1 LNYLVVLFI
10 EKTFVCKLALNKEK
24 ELVKHILASLFGVI
38 MISPAYQA
46 CGQTDQRIIQF
57 SGIVVGEDSTSGVPG
72 VHIFVPKGGRG
83 TTSNPYGYFSMPV
96 LENDSLII
104 SAVGFEKMHLIIP
117 KGESNNYT
125 VIIELRPDITY
136 LPEVE
141 IYPYPTEE
149 LLKEAILAFEIPYQY
164 QYNNMQQRLDQAMLN
179 KMYKNLPMNAGGN
192 HDYYVNQQMATYN
205 SRFQTSSIPLLN
217 PFAWGEFIKS
227 LKRGDHK
234 KK

>member
-1 LNYLVVLFI
+1 MKHVL
-10 EKTFVCKLALNKEK
+10 A
-24 ELVKHILASLFGVI
+24 ALFGIIFMSNALVSI
-38 MISPAYQA
+38 
-46 CGQTDQRIIQF
+46 GQTDQKIIQF

-104 SAVGFEKMHLIIP
+104 SAVGYEKMHLLIP
-117 KGESNNYT
+117 EGGSDNYT
-125 VIIELRPDITY
+125 VIIELLPDTTY

-149 LLKEAILAFEIPYQY
+149 LLKEAILAMQVPYQY
-164 QYNNMQQRLDQAMLN
+164 QYKNMQQSLDQAMLN
-179 KMYKNLPMNAGGN
+179 KMYRNLPMNAGN
-192 HDYYVNQQMATYN
+192 NYNYYVNQQMLTYN
-205 SRFQTSSIPLLN
+205 SRFQTTSVPLLN

-227 LKRGDHK
+227 LKRNKNK

>member
-1 LNYLVVLFI
+1 M
-10 EKTFVCKLALNKEK
+10 
-24 ELVKHILASLFGVI
+24 KHILAGLLGILFMTFAFV
-38 MISPAYQA
+38 SN
-46 CGQTDQRIIQF
+46 GQTDQEIIQF

-104 SAVGFEKMHLIIP
+104 SAVGYEKMHLIIP
-117 KGESNNYT
+117 EMEDENFT
-125 VIIELRPDITY
+125 VIIELLPDTTF

-141 IYPYPTEE
+141 IYPFPTEE
-149 LLKEAILAFEIPYQY
+149 ILKEAILAMEVPYQY
-164 QYNNMQQRLDQAMLN
+164 QYKNMQQSLDQAMLN
-179 KMYKNLPMNAGGN
+179 KMYKNLPMNAGN
-192 HDYYVNQQMATYN
+192 NYNYYVNQQMLTYN
-205 SRFQTSSIPLLN
+205 ARFQTTSVPLLN

-227 LKRGDHK
+227 LKRNK

>member
-1 LNYLVVLFI
+1 MSNALVSI
-10 EKTFVCKLALNKEK
+10 
-24 ELVKHILASLFGVI
+24 
-38 MISPAYQA
+38 
-46 CGQTDQRIIQF
+46 GQTDQKIIQF

-104 SAVGFEKMHLIIP
+104 SAVGYEKMHLLIP
-117 KGESNNYT
+117 EGGSDNYT
-125 VIIELRPDITY
+125 VIIELLPDTTY

-149 LLKEAILAFEIPYQY
+149 LLKEAILAMQVPYQY
-164 QYNNMQQRLDQAMLN
+164 QYKNMQQSLDQAMLN
-179 KMYKNLPMNAGGN
+179 KMYRNLPMNAGN
-192 HDYYVNQQMATYN
+192 NYNYYVNQQMLTYN
-205 SRFQTSSIPLLN
+205 SRFQTTSVPLLN

-227 LKRGDHK
+227 LKRNKNK

>member
-1 LNYLVVLFI
+1 M
-10 EKTFVCKLALNKEK
+10 
-24 ELVKHILASLFGVI
+24 KHILAALFGIIFMSYAFVSI
-38 MISPAYQA
+38 
-46 CGQTDQRIIQF
+46 GQTDQRIIQF

-104 SAVGFEKMHLIIP
+104 SAVGYEKMHLIIP
-117 KGESNNYT
+117 EGRSDNYT
-125 VIIELRPDITY
+125 VIIELLPDTTY

-141 IYPYPTEE
+141 IYPFPTEE
-149 LLKEAILAFEIPYQY
+149 LLKEAILAMEVPYQY
-164 QYNNMQQRLDQAMLN
+164 QYKNMQQSLDQAMLN
-179 KMYKNLPMNAGGN
+179 KMYRNLPMNAGN
-192 HDYYVNQQMATYN
+192 NYNYYVNQQMLTYN
-205 SRFQTSSIPLLN
+205 SRFQTTSVPLLN

-227 LKRGDHK
+227 LKRNKNK